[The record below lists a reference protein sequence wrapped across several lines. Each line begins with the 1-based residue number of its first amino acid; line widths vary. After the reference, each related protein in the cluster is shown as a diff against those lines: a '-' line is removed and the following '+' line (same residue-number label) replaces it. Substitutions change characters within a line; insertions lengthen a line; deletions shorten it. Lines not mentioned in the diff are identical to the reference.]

1 MENHTRPQR
10 SRTAY
15 MVKNTAAGFVSQA
28 VGLLLTFVSRTV
40 FIYYLGNSFLG
51 INSLYTEILS
61 FLSFA
66 QLGIGSAITFA
77 LYAPIARSDEEK
89 IVQLLMLYKKVYRII
104 ALVILGLGLAL
115 IPFLQHIV
123 KGADGISLFNLR
135 LYFVFFLIDTVS
147 SYFLAYK
154 NSYITAT
161 QKNYVVT
168 HIATITQTVTV
179 LVQICVIVISQNY
192 LVYLASHTVL
202 GLISKIIQYIY
213 LEKYEPIFKRKAS
226 TPLPKEDKKKIY
238 KDVKALVFHQLASV
252 AVNSTDNIIISS
264 VKGLG
269 ILTVGLV
276 SNYNLIITHVSSF
289 VSILFNSVT
298 AGFGNLV
305 ASSSKEHY
313 HKTFCDINFVNFW
326 VYGFCSVAFFVLI
339 PPFITLWIGSDYLID
354 MASLLLIVISRYIL
368 GQTVIYNYAR
378 VAKGRFDKDYW
389 ISIVEALINLV
400 VSVIAA
406 NRWGLVGVYFGTLV
420 SKVFY
425 IILRPI
431 VSYKFLYG
439 KSSLDYFRQLISYF
453 LATCLAG
460 VITYALTYSLLL
472 EVTVWKF
479 VLSVAITAIVPNII
493 FALLFFKTKSF
504 YSVLGRIKGLLSS
517 KFNKG

>member
-1 MENHTRPQR
+1 MKNQPGR
-10 SRTAY
+10 SRTGF
-15 MVKNTAAGFVSQA
+15 MIKNALAGFVGHTAS
-28 VGLLLTFVSRTV
+28 LILTFISRTV
-40 FIYYLGNSFLG
+40 FIYYLGKSFLG

-66 QLGIGSAITFA
+66 QLGFGSAITFA
-77 LYAPIARSDEEK
+77 LYAPIANNDEEK
-89 IVQLLMLYKKVYRII
+89 IAQLLALYKKIYRII

-123 KGADGISLFNLR
+123 KGAEGISLFNLR

-168 HIATITQTVTV
+168 HISTITQTVTV
-179 LVQICVIVISQNY
+179 LVQICVIFFTRNY
-192 LVYLASHTVL
+192 LVYLASHTALV
-202 GLISKIIQYIY
+202 LISKIFQYFY
-213 LEKYEPIFKRKAS
+213 LEKIEPIFKRKAS
-226 TPLPKEDKKKIY
+226 SSLPKEDKKKIY
-238 KDVKALVFHQLASV
+238 RDVKALVVHQFASV

-276 SNYNLIITHVSSF
+276 SNYNLIITHISSF

-313 HKTFCDINFVNFW
+313 YKTFCDINFINFW
-326 VYGFCSVAFFVLI
+326 AYGFCAVAFFVLI
-339 PPFITLWIGSDYLID
+339 PPFIVLWIGSDYLID
-354 MASLLLIVISRYIL
+354 TASLLLIVVSRYIL
-368 GQTVIYNYAR
+368 GQTTIYNYAR

-389 ISIVEALINLV
+389 ISIVEAIINLV
-400 VSVIAA
+400 VSVVAA
-406 NRWGLVGVYFGTLV
+406 NHWGLLGVYFGTLV

-425 IILRPI
+425 IICRPI
-431 VSYKFLYG
+431 ASYKFLYG
-439 KSSLDYFRQLISYF
+439 KSSLDYFRQLLVYF
-453 LATCLAG
+453 LATCFAG
-460 VITYALTYSLLL
+460 GVTYVLTRSLLL
-472 EVTVWKF
+472 EVTIVKF
-479 VLSVAITAIVPNII
+479 ALAVVITAIVPNII
-493 FALLFFKTKSF
+493 FALLFFKTQSF
-504 YSVLGRIKGLLSS
+504 YSVRNRVKGFMASS
-517 KFNKG
+517 FKKR